1 MVMVNA
7 APRRLRANC
16 AAVLVT
22 GLLAGCSL
30 FAPPGSQDSR
40 TAQALIQKIP
50 GVASVDVNT
59 TTPLNSQAGS
69 STDIFVTIK
78 SDYSVGDS
86 VIVLD
91 WALKT
96 AWSVNDDDVK
106 QGVFLVVNSS
116 TPTTIVKWDWSGAAK
131 KLGFSDPGAGYGTPT
146 PIFPLFFSKDEMVK
160 RYGPWP
166 GQVPKTPANLFVKT
180 G

>member
-1 MVMVNA
+1 MS
-7 APRRLRANC
+7 PRRLRATC

-40 TAQALIQKIP
+40 TAQAIIEKIA
-50 GVASVDVNT
+50 GIATADVGT
-59 TTPLNSQAGS
+59 DTPLYSQAGS
-69 STDIFVTIK
+69 STHLNFTIK
-78 SDYSVGDS
+78 SGYSVGDS
-86 VIVLD
+86 EVLLD
-91 WALKT
+91 WLLKT
-96 AWSVNDDDVK
+96 AWSVNDHRV
-106 QGVFLVVNSS
+106 QQAVLLGVISS
-116 TPTTIVKWDWSGAAK
+116 SPNTIANWGWSGAAT
-131 KLGFSDPGAGYGTPT
+131 KLGFSNPNIDDAAPSQILNLY
-146 PIFPLFFSKDEMVK
+146 FSNEQMVK